1 MKKQKVLQKLKED
14 EHYYGTFGKQYLSNS
29 DISTLLNN
37 PLQLGAPS
45 KPNPNFL
52 VGGYFHTAILE
63 PEKLKSFKI
72 VESTSRNTKD
82 YKEISGGEMCL
93 LQHEADNVNL
103 MTDKL
108 MANDICRDLIN
119 GSVFGKTIRDRT
131 GIEYEQP
138 MIKEIEGVMWKG
150 KADIVNHDEKLV
162 IDLKTT
168 GDIEKFQW
176 SAKKFNYDSQSYI
189 YRELFGYE
197 MLFIVIDKKTHQIG
211 MFDCSPQF
219 YESGKEKVIKAIEV
233 YDLFYK
239 TDDFDPAQYFINKTL

>member
-1 MKKQKVLQKLKED
+1 MNKKQVLQKLKED
-14 EHYYGTFGKQYLSNS
+14 EHYYGDFGKQYLSNS

-37 PLQLGAPS
+37 PLQLGKPS

-52 VGGYFHTAILE
+52 MGGYFHTAILE
-63 PEKLKSFKI
+63 PEKLASFKI
-72 VESTSRNTKD
+72 VESTSRNTKQ

-93 LQHEADNVNL
+93 LQSEADNINL
-103 MTDKL
+103 MTDKI
-108 MANDICRDLIN
+108 MANDICADLIR
-119 GSVFGKTIRDRT
+119 GTDGKLND
-131 GIEYEQP
+131 YEEP

-150 KADIVNHDEKLV
+150 KADIINHDEKLV

-168 GDIEKFQW
+168 GDIDRFQW
-176 SAKKFNYDSQSYI
+176 SAKKFNYDSQAYI
-189 YRELFGYE
+189 YQQLFGYE
-197 MLFIVIDKKTHQIG
+197 MLFIAIDKKTHQIG
-211 MFDCSPQF
+211 MFDCSPKF

>member
-1 MKKQKVLQKLKED
+1 MNSKQKKQILQKLKED

-37 PLQLGAPS
+37 PLQLGKPS

-52 VGGYFHTAILE
+52 VGGYFHTTILE
-63 PEKLKSFKI
+63 PEKLASFKI
-72 VESTSRNTKD
+72 VEATSRNTKG

-93 LQHEADNVNL
+93 LQSEADNANL

-108 MANDICRDLIN
+108 MANDICNDLIR
-119 GSVFGKTIRDRT
+119 GSDFERSVD
-131 GIEYEQP
+131 YEIP
-138 MIKEIEGVMWKG
+138 MIKEIEGAMWKG
-150 KADIVNHDEKLV
+150 KADIINHDEKLV

-168 GDIEKFQW
+168 GDIDRFQW
-176 SAKKFNYDSQSYI
+176 SAKKFNYDSQAYI
-189 YRELFGYE
+189 YQQLFGYE

-211 MFDCSPQF
+211 MFDCSPKF
-219 YESGKEKVIKAIEV
+219 YETGKDKVKKAVEV

-239 TDDFDPAQYFINKTL
+239 TEDFDPSQYFINKTL

>member
-1 MKKQKVLQKLKED
+1 MNKKQILQKLKID
-14 EHYYGTFGKQYLSNS
+14 EHYYGTFGNQYLSNS
-29 DISTLLNN
+29 NISTLLNN

-63 PEKLKSFKI
+63 PEKLASFKI
-72 VESTSRNTKD
+72 VEATSRNTKD

-93 LQHEADNVNL
+93 LQHEADNANL

-108 MANDICRDLIN
+108 MANDICADLIRGN
-119 GSVFGKTIRDRT
+119 EYYIEGC
-131 GIEYEQP
+131 EYEQP

-150 KADIVNHDEKLV
+150 KADIINHDEKLV

-168 GDIEKFQW
+168 GDIDRFQW
-176 SAKKFNYDSQSYI
+176 SAKKFNYDSQAYI

-211 MFDCSPQF
+211 MFDCSPKF
-219 YESGKEKVIKAIEV
+219 YESGKEKVIKAVEV

>member
-1 MKKQKVLQKLKED
+1 MNKKQILQKLKID

-29 DISTLLNN
+29 DIGILLNN

-63 PEKLKSFKI
+63 PEKLASFKI
-72 VESTSRNTKD
+72 VEATSRNTKD

-93 LQHEADNVNL
+93 LQHEADNATL

-108 MANDICRDLIN
+108 MANDICRDLIL
-119 GSVFGKTIRDRT
+119 GSDFERT
-131 GIEYEQP
+131 VDYEEP

-150 KADIVNHDEKLV
+150 KADIINHDEKLV

-168 GDIEKFQW
+168 GDIDRFQW
-176 SAKKFNYDSQSYI
+176 SAKKFNYDSQAYI
-189 YRELFGYE
+189 YRELFDYE
-197 MLFIVIDKKTHQIG
+197 MLFIAIDKKTHQIG
-211 MFDCSPQF
+211 MFDCSPKF
-219 YESGKEKVIKAIEV
+219 YESGKEKVIKAVEV

>member
-1 MKKQKVLQKLKED
+1 MNKEKVLQKLKID
-14 EHYYGTFGKQYLSNS
+14 EHYYGEFGNQYLSNS
-29 DISTLLNN
+29 NISTLLNN
-37 PLQLGAPS
+37 PLELGKPS

-63 PEKLKSFKI
+63 PEKLASFKI
-72 VESTSRNTKD
+72 VEATSRNTKD

-93 LQHEADNVNL
+93 LQHEADNANL
-103 MTDKL
+103 MTDKI
-108 MANDICRDLIN
+108 MANDICADLIQ
-119 GSVFGKTIRDRT
+119 GVHASTVGIE
-131 GIEYEQP
+131 IEYEQP

-150 KADIVNHDEKLV
+150 KADIINHDEKLV

-168 GDIEKFQW
+168 GDIDRFQW
-176 SAKKFNYDSQSYI
+176 SAKKFNYDSQAYI

-197 MLFIVIDKKTHQIG
+197 MLFLVIDKKTHQIG
-211 MFDCSPQF
+211 MFDCSPKF
-219 YESGKEKVIKAIEV
+219 YESGKEKVIKAVEV